1 MYKPGNV
8 SAAPPV
14 LTPHQARLD
23 WQMWFA
29 ALGTHT
35 QAPWFT
41 NLLYRLLQGK
51 RDGMLSIFY
60 ILCPIISIFTSRW
73 TLELSYFL
81 KCTKDASPFE
91 RCWWRFVISML
102 REKISANLVSCVPVI
117 ELIQT
122 DVSQYPFH
130 QQPPAYLRAHRYRY
144 WFTEAKADGSVLS
157 LCTYLR

>member
-29 ALGTHT
+29 ALGTRT

-51 RDGMLSIFY
+51 RDGMLSSFY
-60 ILCPIISIFTSRW
+60 IFISRHLHHHFKVNSR
-73 TLELSYFL
+73 TELLF
-81 KCTKDASPFE
+81 
-91 RCWWRFVISML
+91 
-102 REKISANLVSCVPVI
+102 
-117 ELIQT
+117 
-122 DVSQYPFH
+122 
-130 QQPPAYLRAHRYRY
+130 
-144 WFTEAKADGSVLS
+144 
-157 LCTYLR
+157 

>member
-60 ILCPIISIFTSRW
+60 IFISRHLHLHFKVNSR
-73 TLELSYFL
+73 TELLF
-81 KCTKDASPFE
+81 
-91 RCWWRFVISML
+91 
-102 REKISANLVSCVPVI
+102 
-117 ELIQT
+117 
-122 DVSQYPFH
+122 
-130 QQPPAYLRAHRYRY
+130 
-144 WFTEAKADGSVLS
+144 
-157 LCTYLR
+157 